1 MPVYKRLPR
10 SKPKKPDEFI
20 SFFDRLY
27 HKAYKNGPK
36 VLAVLAIVAL
46 VGLGTLF
53 WREFHSSQAQKMSD
67 QLYRVMNQGTKE
79 EQEKLFKDIKKGN
92 LYAPLGMWASL
103 ELAHQAQL
111 EGNCDKVLEELD
123 RYVGHGENY
132 TLRSL
137 IYLDVGACLE
147 NKQDLKKAEEVYKQG
162 AGDSKN
168 FLRDWCALRL
178 AAVEEKLGKKEEA
191 KKRLEALL
199 QKDSEASPAVKE
211 QARTYLLMG
220 SS

>member
-1 MPVYKRLPR
+1 MPVYKKLPR
-10 SKPKKPDEFI
+10 SKPKKPDEFV

-27 HKAYKNGPK
+27 HKAYANGPK
-36 VLAVLAIVAL
+36 VLAVIAIVAL

-53 WREFHSSQAQKMSD
+53 WHEYHSNQAQKMSN
-67 QLYRVMNQGTKE
+67 QLYQVSTQGTKE
-79 EQEKLFKDIKKGN
+79 DQEKFFKEIKKAN
-92 LYAPLGMWASL
+92 LYAPLGIWASL
-103 ELAHQAQL
+103 EIAHQAKRDA
-111 EGNCDKVLEELD
+111 NCDKVLEELD
-123 RYVGHGENY
+123 RYVGHGENN

-137 IYLDVGACLE
+137 IYLEVGACLE
-147 NKQDLKKAEEVYKQG
+147 SKENFKKAEEVYREG
-162 AGDSKN
+162 AADSKN
-168 FLRDWCALRL
+168 FVKDWCTLRL

-191 KKRLEALL
+191 KKHLEALL